1 MSGALTPQKAANR
14 LNNIVEAV
22 SQQLQLD
29 RFPVDVSQLA
39 KEAANIFQW
48 KDPIT
53 EIQAADIQNF
63 EGALF
68 ANNAKS
74 AWMLLYNSRITSP
87 GRIRFT
93 QAHELGHYIL
103 HRQLKDEFQCTDA
116 DMRNWDVQN
125 IEAQADVF
133 ASYLLMP
140 LDDYRKQLT
149 AEVDLDVLGHC
160 ADRYG
165 VSLTAAIL
173 KWLEHTEENAVL
185 VVSRDG
191 FIDWSKASTR
201 AMKAGAFFKTRSNTI
216 PVPDASVA
224 ANTDVIHDRHGIEI
238 PARAWFPHASQKM
251 MLREMKLYS
260 EQYDC
265 IFTILKLP
273 RSATVWEPWRNE

>member
-1 MSGALTPQKAANR
+1 MSDALTPQKAAIR

-22 SQQLQLD
+22 SQQLRLD

-39 KEAANIFQW
+39 KESANIFRW
-48 KDPIT
+48 NDPIT
-53 EIQAADIQNF
+53 EIKAADIQKF

-68 ANNAKS
+68 ANDAKS
-74 AWMLLYNSRITSP
+74 AWMLLYNSRITSS
-87 GRIRFT
+87 GRVRFT

-116 DMRNWDVQN
+116 DMRNWDKQN

-149 AEVDLDVLGHC
+149 TEVDLDVLGHC

-173 KWLEHTEENAVL
+173 KWLEHTDENAVL

-191 FIDWSKASTR
+191 FIDWSKASAR
-201 AMKAGAFFKTRSNTI
+201 AMKAGAFFKTRNNTI

-224 ANTDVIHDRHGIEI
+224 SNTDIIHDRHGIET
-238 PARAWFPHASQKM
+238 PARIWFPHAHQSM
-251 MLREMKLYS
+251 VLREMKLHS
-260 EQYDC
+260 EQYNC
-265 IFTILKLP
+265 VFTILKLP
-273 RSATVWEPWRNE
+273 RSATVWEPWQNE

>member
-1 MSGALTPQKAANR
+1 MSDALTPQKAANR
-14 LNNIVEAV
+14 LNHIVEAV

-29 RFPVDVSQLA
+29 RFPVDVAQLA

-68 ANNAKS
+68 ANDAKS

-103 HRQLKDEFQCTDA
+103 HRQLNDEFKCTDA

-140 LDDYRKQLT
+140 LDDYRKQLM

-191 FIDWSKASTR
+191 FVDWSKASAR

-224 ANTDVIHDRHGIEI
+224 ANTDIVHNRHGIEI
-238 PARAWFPHASQKM
+238 PAQAWFPHACQNM
-251 MLREMKLYS
+251 TLREMKLYS

-265 IFTILKLP
+265 IFTLLKLP
-273 RSATVWEPWRNE
+273 RSATVWPPLRSE

>member
-1 MSGALTPQKAANR
+1 MSNSLTPQKAANR
-14 LNNIVEAV
+14 LNKIVEAV
-22 SQQLQLD
+22 CHQLQMD
-29 RFPVDVSQLA
+29 RFPVDVSRLA
-39 KEAANIFQW
+39 MEAANIFQW

-53 EIQAADIQNF
+53 EIQAAAIQNF

-68 ANNAKS
+68 SNDSRS
-74 AWMLLYNSRITSP
+74 AWLLLYNSRITSP

-103 HRQLKDEFQCTDA
+103 HREYKDEFQCTDA
-116 DMRNWDVQN
+116 DMHNWDVEN

-140 LDDYRKQLT
+140 LDDYRRQLT

-165 VSLTAAIL
+165 VSLTAVIL

-185 VVSRDG
+185 IVSRDG

-201 AMKAGAFFKTRSNTI
+201 AMQAGAFFKTKNNTI
-216 PVPDASVA
+216 PVPNASVA
-224 ANTDVIHDRHGIEI
+224 ANTSVVHDRLGVEI
-238 PARAWFPHASQKM
+238 PAQIWFPHAHPDMS
-251 MLREMKLYS
+251 LLEMKLYS

-273 RSATVWEPWRNE
+273 RYATVWEPWK

>member
-1 MSGALTPQKAANR
+1 MSNALTPQKAANR

-29 RFPVDVSQLA
+29 RFPVNVSQLA
-39 KEAANIFQW
+39 KETANIFQW

-68 ANNAKS
+68 ANDAKS

-87 GRIRFT
+87 GRVRFT

-103 HRQLKDEFQCTDA
+103 HRQLKGEFQCTDA
-116 DMRNWDVQN
+116 DMRNWDMQN

-149 AEVDLDVLGHC
+149 AKVDLDVLGHC

-191 FIDWSKASTR
+191 FIDWSKASAR

-224 ANTDVIHDRHGIEI
+224 ANTDIVHERHGIEI
-238 PARAWFPHASQKM
+238 PAQVWFPHAHQNM
-251 MLREMKLYS
+251 TLLEMKLYS

-273 RSATVWEPWRNE
+273 RFATVWEPWQNE